1 MSLSAAHKKDPWRW
15 VQHSRQLL
23 LLSFHR
29 IFTFII
35 DNVYATIFITSIL
48 NIPLFCCL
56 VLPFLHCL
64 LDWLENGHCQLRKS
78 FGVKRT
84 HWHVLTQP
92 SWHGHC
98 GQIFDDI
105 NLQHYTGI
113 YYYFGIWIFIVKACI
128 EQLLLRVHHD
138 IIMFLA
144 DFFVSIIKNYHLCCP
159 QVCAKDNTRIL
170 DWNY

>member
-56 VLPFLHCL
+56 VLPFYIVCL
-64 LDWLENGHCQLRKS
+64 IDWKMVTVSWEKVLEWRELIGM
-78 FGVKRT
+78 F
-84 HWHVLTQP
+84 WP
-92 SWHGHC
+92 SRAGMVIA
-98 GQIFDDI
+98 GRSLMTSTYNITLGSI
-105 NLQHYTGI
+105 IILVYE
-113 YYYFGIWIFIVKACI
+113 YS
-128 EQLLLRVHHD
+128 LLR
-138 IIMFLA
+138 LA
-144 DFFVSIIKNYHLCCP
+144 LKSYCWEFTMTS
-159 QVCAKDNTRIL
+159 
-170 DWNY
+170 